1 MKRIILTAL
10 TAITLGGLGLGQ
22 DQTISGR
29 LTLDLRER
37 SSSGG
42 RDGFY
47 GKISEDN
54 EAFTFLVSREGT
66 NQAKGFG
73 FWNSDENKVIA
84 ALKSNTSYVISDK
97 FGIGINN
104 PQAKFEVMDE
114 LRVRLAETGIE
125 KNVARI
131 IPLGYSGPT
140 GAINWA
146 LRGVYQ
152 YPRGVNYNE
161 VGGDLD
167 LIKSLD
173 GNTILATKSDN
184 TLLGKVGIGT
194 SSPDELLTVKGKIH
208 AEEVRVDL
216 SVPADYVF
224 EKYYTGESQLKA
236 DYVMPTLEEVETFT
250 KVNNH
255 LPSIPS
261 AQKIQEEGLHLKEM
275 TNLLLQKIEEL
286 TLYTIEQQKEIKSL
300 KAKVTQLEKSKL

>member
-1 MKRIILTAL
+1 MKKKIFALAAIVTLT
-10 TAITLGGLGLGQ
+10 GVGFGQ

-29 LTLDLRER
+29 LTLDLTER
-37 SSSGG
+37 NSSGG

-54 EAFTFLVSREGT
+54 ESFTFLVSREGT

-104 PQAKFEVMDE
+104 PQAKFEVADE
-114 LRVRLAETGIE
+114 LRVRLAKNYIIQ
-125 KNVARI
+125 NVAGI
-131 IPLGYSGPT
+131 VPLGYSGPT
-140 GAINWA
+140 GAMNWA

-152 YPRGVNYNE
+152 YPRGVLYNAE
-161 VGGDLD
+161 GGDLD

-173 GNTILATKSDN
+173 GNTILATKSDG
-184 TLLGKVGIGT
+184 TELGNVGIGT
-194 SSPDELLTVKGKIH
+194 TSPDEKLTVKGKIH

-224 EKYYTGESQLKA
+224 EKYYTGESKLKA
-236 DYVMPTLEEVETFT
+236 NYIMPTLEEVEAFT
-250 KVNNH
+250 KANNH
-255 LPSIPS
+255 LPSVPS
-261 AQKIQEEGLHLKEM
+261 AKEIQEEGLLLKEM
-275 TNLLLQKIEEL
+275 TNLLLQKVEEL
-286 TLYTIEQQKEIKSL
+286 TLYTIEQQKEIKAL
-300 KAKVTQLEKSKL
+300 KEKVIELEKQN